1 MHMGRALNIYLDI
14 TVMKLRDL
22 KIHNFSKKHFMRNIL
37 CLYLTTKS
45 KILSLKFIEIQLKRN
60 VKESKLSS

>member
-22 KIHNFSKKHFMRNIL
+22 KIHNFSNKLFKKTLLNAKHSIHAKYFV
-37 CLYLTTKS
+37 
-45 KILSLKFIEIQLKRN
+45 FIFNNEI
-60 VKESKLSS
+60 